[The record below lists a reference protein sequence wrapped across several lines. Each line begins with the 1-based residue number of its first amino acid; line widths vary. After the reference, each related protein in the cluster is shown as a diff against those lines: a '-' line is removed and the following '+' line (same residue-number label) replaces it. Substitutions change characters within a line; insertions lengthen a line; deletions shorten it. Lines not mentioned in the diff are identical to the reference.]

1 MIHIKL
7 RIWNWNLEY
16 ETMKLRII
24 FLLMH
29 RDSTGKQRVQKNTIH
44 PSAEGTAVVS
54 NVLLNYCP
62 PVPWYWQLS
71 AEDTAVVS
79 NVLLLSSHAMILT
92 AVCWRYCCGQQ
103 CPPKPLSSHA
113 MILTAV
119 CWRYCCGQQWP
130 CPPKP
135 HRRVVQIKQLWDSDT
150 EQLQPLHTED
160 IVFT

>member
-29 RDSTGKQRVQKNTIH
+29 RDSTGKQRVQKDTIH

-54 NVLLNYCP
+54 NVLLYYCP
-62 PVPWYWQLS
+62 PMPWYWQPS

-103 CPPKPLSSHA
+103 CPPTVLPCHDTDSCLLKILLWSA
-113 MILTAV
+113 MTMSTQTTQKSCADKTVVRFRYRTAATFTY
-119 CWRYCCGQQWP
+119 R
-130 CPPKP
+130 
-135 HRRVVQIKQLWDSDT
+135 T
-150 EQLQPLHTED
+150 D